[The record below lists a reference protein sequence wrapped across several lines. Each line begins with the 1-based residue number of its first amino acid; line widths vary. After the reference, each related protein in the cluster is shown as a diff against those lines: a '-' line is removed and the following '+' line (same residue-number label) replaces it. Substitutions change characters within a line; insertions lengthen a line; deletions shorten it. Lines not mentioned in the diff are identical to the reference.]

1 MVTEAEE
8 KVVELQKQLNDLQNT
23 KLTATDMFTLIDRE
37 SKHKTMLIVVL
48 MICWLLTIAGFIWY
62 LTLPIEESVY
72 VENEDG
78 NTAYIGENMN
88 GDFNYGENTSKK
100 N

>member
-8 KVVELQKQLNDLQNT
+8 KVIELQKQLNDLQNT

-62 LTLPIEESVY
+62 LTLPVEEYEVY
-72 VENEDG
+72 NDGG
-78 NTAYIGENMN
+78 NTAYVGENMN
-88 GDFNYGENTSKK
+88 GDFNYGPN
-100 N
+100 

>member
-8 KVVELQKQLNDLQNT
+8 KVVELQKQLNELQNT

-48 MICWLLTIAGFIWY
+48 LICWLLTIAGFIWY
-62 LTLPIEESVY
+62 LTLPVDEYEVYNES
-72 VENEDG
+72 G
-78 NTAYIGENMN
+78 NANYIGNDMN
-88 GDFNYGENTSKK
+88 GDFNYGSN
-100 N
+100 

>member
-48 MICWLLTIAGFIWY
+48 LICWLLTIAGFIWY
-62 LTLPIEESVY
+62 LTLPVDEYEVYNES
-72 VENEDG
+72 G
-78 NTAYIGENMN
+78 NANYIGNDMN
-88 GDFNYGENTSKK
+88 GDFNYGSN
-100 N
+100 

>member
-8 KVVELQKQLNDLQNT
+8 KVIELQKQLNDLQNT

-62 LTLPIEESVY
+62 LTLPVDEVH
-72 VENEDG
+72 VEQETSDYSN
-78 NTAYIGENMN
+78 ASYIG
-88 GDFNYGENTSKK
+88 GDYIGTTKDN
-100 N
+100 

>member
-8 KVVELQKQLNDLQNT
+8 KVHELEKQVTDL
-23 KLTATDMFTLIDRE
+23 KGRLTATDMFTLIDRE

-62 LTLPIEESVY
+62 LTLPTEEYEVY
-72 VENEDG
+72 VDQDTSDNS
-78 NTAYIGENMN
+78 NANYIG
-88 GDFNYGENTSKK
+88 GDYNVSTPKDN
-100 N
+100 